1 MVDPRGS
8 RGGRGGRPPRG
19 RGRRGGRNTPVGP
32 EARIP
37 TPGAD
42 GAGDRVE
49 IPIQQPVLV
58 DPAALMA
65 MVRAAV
71 REIVVP
77 PQADTGSAPVVQPE
91 PAPGVQTPITEA
103 RSEGHTDWVK
113 AVGQCRPPFFYGARG
128 DDIEMW
134 FREVEGVFDMVAVPE
149 DVRFRLAAGLLRRDA
164 FDSWTVRKAGRPEWT
179 YSEFKGA
186 MLREYSPPGVQTER
200 ESTFYSGSYDPTI
213 PVEEVVRQ
221 FKRELVYCAHLCP
234 TDASRIQLLTMRL
247 SQEVRLHT
255 SGLGDVT
262 FDRFL
267 EVVLRYERQ
276 RLRPAAGPSSSSSR
290 QSGKRPRD
298 SVMDPGWD
306 PRARGGPFRGGFRGG
321 ASETPITSPA
331 SREEIRTRV
340 VTCYGCHEVGHL
352 QRDCPRAFMECH
364 SCRGRGHR
372 AIFCP
377 RKGGSAPAP
386 RLPEAP
392 RPPQLTH
399 PAGQGRGFGAPGSH
413 DGGLRG
419 RGDGGLRGGRGRD
432 PVRETG
438 QSSREAGRDD
448 ASPPPPRVF
457 QLSAFEDDD
466 PDPTSTGMIPIP
478 C

>member
-1 MVDPRGS
+1 
-8 RGGRGGRPPRG
+8 
-19 RGRRGGRNTPVGP
+19 
-32 EARIP
+32 
-37 TPGAD
+37 
-42 GAGDRVE
+42 
-49 IPIQQPVLV
+49 
-58 DPAALMA
+58 
-65 MVRAAV
+65 MVRAITA
-71 REIVVP
+71 P
-77 PQADTGSAPVVQPE
+77 PQADAGSAPVVQPE
-91 PAPGVQTPITEA
+91 PAPGVQTPTTEV
-103 RSEGHTDWVK
+103 RGEGHTDWVK

-164 FDSWTVRKAGRPEWT
+164 FDSWTVRKAARPEWT

-200 ESTFYSGSYDPTI
+200 ESTFYRGSYDPAI

-234 TDASRIQLLTMRL
+234 TDESRIQLLSMRL

-255 SGLGDVT
+255 SGLGEVT

-276 RLRPAAGPSSSSSR
+276 RLRPAAGPSSPSSSR

-298 SVMDPGWD
+298 SVMEPGWD
-306 PRARGGPFRGGFRGG
+306 PRARGGQFRRETL
-321 ASETPITSPA
+321 ETPTTPPG
-331 SREEIRTRV
+331 SREEIRTRAI
-340 VTCYGCHEVGHL
+340 TCYGCHEEGHL

-372 AIFCP
+372 ASFCP
-377 RKGGSAPAP
+377 RRGGSAPAP

-399 PAGQGRGFGAPGSH
+399 PAGQGRGLGAPGSR
-413 DGGLRG
+413 DGGFRG
-419 RGDGGLRGGRGRD
+419 RGDGGFRGGRGRD

-438 QSSREAGRDD
+438 QSSSGVGPYA

-457 QLSAFEDDD
+457 QLSAFEDDH
-466 PDPTSTGMIPIP
+466 PDSPPTGMVFVYE
-478 C
+478 